1 VAEREI
7 IMTMTRKGQVTIPAV
22 VRRLL
27 GLEPNKQVA
36 FEIENGEVRIRPAQA
51 TLEAAYGAV
60 KPLSRPEDFE
70 EIARVAQEEHA
81 QEVVGNQR

>member
-1 VAEREI
+1 MAEREI

-36 FEIENGEVRIRPAQA
+36 FEIENGEVRIRPARA

-60 KPLSRPEDFE
+60 KPLSLPEDFE

-81 QEVVGNQR
+81 QEVVGKQR

>member
-81 QEVVGNQR
+81 QEVVGKQR

>member
-1 VAEREI
+1 MAEQEI
-7 IMTMTRKGQVTIPAV
+7 IMTMTRKGQVTIPAA

>member
-70 EIARVAQEEHA
+70 E
-81 QEVVGNQR
+81 VVGNQR

>member
-1 VAEREI
+1 MAEQEI
-7 IMTMTRKGQVTIPAV
+7 IMTMTRKGQVTIPAA

-81 QEVVGNQR
+81 REVVGKQR

>member
-1 VAEREI
+1 MAEREI